1 MTAPAASPAAAEPAA
16 PATRPPRRRPL
27 ALRVLSRPV
36 GLASAAVLAVIVV
49 GCLGAGLWA
58 PFDPLS
64 GDLSA
69 ALQGPSA
76 GHLLGTDQLGR
87 DVLSRLLYG
96 GGAAFSAALQV
107 AVVALTVAV
116 PLGLVSG
123 YAGGRTDQLLMRLV
137 DFGLAVPTMII
148 VLVVLSIFSENLEVA
163 YLALGLLLVPP
174 AARIIRGASVEVRGE
189 LYIDAARVSGVRTVR
204 IIARHVLPRVRGPIL
219 VQASLILA
227 MGILMTGG
235 LAYLG
240 FGPPPP
246 EPSWGGLI
254 AESLTV
260 VNRNPWILMATGGAM
275 GLTVLALGLL
285 GDAIRDESVEAWA
298 GPAQRAPRATERRTA
313 PAASSA
319 KQALSA
325 TEASSGTDV
334 RPHDPGALLSVRG
347 LQIAFQRSGRDVVVA
362 SEVTF
367 SLAPGEILGL
377 VGESG
382 CGKTSVA
389 RSVIG
394 LLRGTGHIAGGEIVF
409 RGKRVD
415 DLSEE
420 GRRALRGRE
429 IGFVSQEPMAALDPT
444 TRVGDLVTAKIRACT
459 GVGRQAARERMLEL
473 FRLVRLRDPERVA
486 GLYPHQVSG
495 GMAQRVAIARAL
507 AGNPA
512 LLVADEPT
520 TALDVSVQ
528 AEILDLLRA
537 LRDETGMAVLVV
549 THDWGVVAEICE
561 RAVVMYAGQIME
573 QAPVER
579 LLLSPR
585 HPYTAALLRSLPS
598 RAEPGARRLPAIPG
612 SIPPPEQWPTACLFA
627 DRCDAVTDA
636 CREQAVPLTPSASLS
651 SVRCLHPGAIS
662 LDTPSHPSTADDAH
676 DTPPRPAPADTHPE
690 VSP

>member
-1 MTAPAASPAAAEPAA
+1 MTTPTESAA
-16 PATRPPRRRPL
+16 PAETAAPPSRPGRRRPL

-36 GLASAAVLAVIVV
+36 GLASAAVLCVIVV
-49 GCLGAGLWA
+49 ACLGAGLWA
-58 PFDPLS
+58 PSDPLS
-64 GDLSA
+64 GDLSS

-76 GHLLGTDQLGR
+76 DHLLGTDQLGR

-96 GGAAFSAALQV
+96 GGAAFAAALQV
-107 AVVALTVAV
+107 AVVALAVAV

-123 YAGGRTDQLLMRLV
+123 YAGGRTDQVLMRLV

-148 VLVVLSIFSENLEVA
+148 VLVVLSIFAENLEIA

-174 AARIIRGASVEVRGE
+174 AARIIRGATVDVRGE

-204 IIARHVLPRVRGPIL
+204 IVTHHLLPRVRGPIV

-260 VNRNPWILMATGGAM
+260 VNRNPWILTATGATM

-285 GDAIRDESVEAWA
+285 GDAVRDESVEAWA
-298 GPAQRAPRATERRTA
+298 GPAHAAPRRAERLPVPADAPTA
-313 PAASSA
+313 EG
-319 KQALSA
+319 L
-325 TEASSGTDV
+325 
-334 RPHDPGALLSVRG
+334 PHDPGALLSVRD
-347 LQIAFQRSGRDVVVA
+347 LRIAFERSGRDVVVA

-367 SLAPGEILGL
+367 SLASGEILGL

-394 LLRGTGHIAGGEIVF
+394 LLRGTGHVAGGEIVF
-409 RGKRVD
+409 GGKRVD
-415 DLSEE
+415 DLPAEP
-420 GRRALRGRE
+420 RRALRGRE

-444 TRVGDLVTAKIRACT
+444 ARVGRLVTAKIRACT
-459 GVGRQAARERMLEL
+459 GLDAQAAHDRMLEL

-486 GLYPHQVSG
+486 GLYPHQISG

-507 AGNPA
+507 AGNPT
-512 LLVADEPT
+512 LLIADEPT

-528 AEILDLLRA
+528 AEILDLLRS

-561 RAVVMYAGQIME
+561 RAVVMYAGQIVE
-573 QAPVER
+573 QAPVEQ
-579 LLLSPR
+579 LLVAPG

-598 RAEPGARRLPAIPG
+598 RAGATARRLPAIPG
-612 SIPPPEQWPTACLFA
+612 SIPPAEEWPASCLFA
-627 DRCDAVTDA
+627 DRCDAVTDT
-636 CREQAVPLTPSASLS
+636 CREKPVPLALVSPLA
-651 SVRCLHPGAIS
+651 SVRCLRPGEVA
-662 LDTPSHPSTADDAH
+662 LDAPSPASATDHAHEAPPRRTADTD
-676 DTPPRPAPADTHPE
+676 DTPPHRTASTHRE
-690 VSP
+690 ISP